1 MRRFDYD
8 DNEEFQDD
16 VNNFFQDNEDFF
28 ADEEALQSS
37 LDFVAQDYNLT
48 IMQTVV
54 EMLEKS
60 FWWKFISLNT
70 RLKMIEKTFRKFKKL
85 QEE

>member
-1 MRRFDYD
+1 MPEKVQSLHMYD
-8 DNEEFQDD
+8 KLQKFILE
-16 VNNFFQDNEDFF
+16 NEDFF